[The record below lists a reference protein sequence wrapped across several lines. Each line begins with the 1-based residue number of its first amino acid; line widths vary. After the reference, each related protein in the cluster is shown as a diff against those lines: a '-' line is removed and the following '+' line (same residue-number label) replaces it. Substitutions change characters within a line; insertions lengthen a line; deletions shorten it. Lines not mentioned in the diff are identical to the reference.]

1 MSFPSSPRH
10 SIGSHGSTSSA
21 FSWSPNRG
29 AAHLHDWPLG
39 HATSHDRYIQPVPPM
54 YVTEYEAS
62 YTWPE
67 VWEQKKAVAALAAA
81 QEEVRAKAAAEAKEE
96 PWKVLERAVEKL
108 ATHNAA
114 DEAVHGHRLDE
125 TIEKVYRTYKAKLA
139 AKSTAAAEEKKKDDA
154 EGAEPSEEAMR
165 LFCEGV
171 EAVKRGSAGGAG
183 GGSSSKGKPAATKA
197 MMQK

>member
-1 MSFPSSPRH
+1 MV
-10 SIGSHGSTSSA
+10 
-21 FSWSPNRG
+21 
-29 AAHLHDWPLG
+29 
-39 HATSHDRYIQPVPPM
+39 PV
-54 YVTEYEAS
+54 
-62 YTWPE
+62 
-67 VWEQKKAVAALAAA
+67 
-81 QEEVRAKAAAEAKEE
+81 
-96 PWKVLERAVEKL
+96 
-108 ATHNAA
+108 

-183 GGSSSKGKPAATKA
+183 GGSSSKWKPAATKA